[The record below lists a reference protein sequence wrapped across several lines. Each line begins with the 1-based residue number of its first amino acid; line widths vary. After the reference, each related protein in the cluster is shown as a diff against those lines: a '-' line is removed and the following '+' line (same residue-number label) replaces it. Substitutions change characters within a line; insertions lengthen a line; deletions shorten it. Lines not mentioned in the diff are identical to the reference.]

1 MEIITK
7 IKLLVIDTASLIFLI
22 IVLVKELKD
31 LYKKVRK

>member
-31 LYKKVRK
+31 LYKKVMK

>member
-22 IVLVKELKD
+22 IVLAKELKD
-31 LYKKVRK
+31 LYKKVIK

>member
-31 LYKKVRK
+31 LYKKVIK